1 MKRMHMI
8 PRCKQSLLVFVL
20 AIAAIPTCR
29 AQDSHPHPIQWSL
42 TASAATLPLRDGLL
56 VQGTLH
62 AKIQPGWH
70 LYALDQ
76 LPGGPTA
83 TRISL
88 PASRVFTLNGSIEAD
103 TAPLMANDPN
113 FDLET
118 RYYEGDASFR
128 IPVRVTSSAG
138 AAQAKLAVDVLFQS
152 CSDHL
157 CLPPMVVHLSAQPK
171 QGR

>member
-1 MKRMHMI
+1 MI
-8 PRCKQSLLVFVL
+8 PRRRRSLIAFVL

-29 AQDSHPHPIQWSL
+29 AEDSHPHPIQWSL
-42 TASAATLPLRDGLL
+42 TATASTLPLHEGSQ
-56 VQGTLH
+56 VQGVLR

-70 LYALDQ
+70 LYAMDQ

-88 PASRVFTLNGSIEAD
+88 SASRVFTLNGAIEAD
-103 TAPLMANDPN
+103 AAPLVANDPN

-118 RYYEGDASFR
+118 RYYEEDASFR
-128 IPVRVTSSAG
+128 IPVTVTSSAG

-157 CLPPMVVHLSAQPK
+157 CLPPVVVHLSARPK
-171 QGR
+171 PGR

>member
-1 MKRMHMI
+1 MI
-8 PRCKQSLLVFVL
+8 PRYMHSLLVFVL
-20 AIAAIPTCR
+20 ALAAIPISH
-29 AQDSHPHPIQWSL
+29 AEDPHPHPIQWSL
-42 TASAATLPLRDGLL
+42 TASASALPLRDGSQ

-70 LYALDQ
+70 LYAMDQ

-83 TRISL
+83 TRISVA
-88 PASRVFTLNGSIEAD
+88 ASRVFMPNGSIEAD
-103 TAPLMANDPN
+103 TAPLVANDPN

-118 RYYEGDASFR
+118 RYYEGEASFR
-128 IPVRVTSSAG
+128 IPVKVTSSAG

-157 CLPPMVVHLSAQPK
+157 CLPPVVVHLSARPK